1 MRASSLLS
9 AALVV
14 TLVTLASAVRAED
27 ASGDAARA
35 LAFSV
40 SPGTSGGPWTMK
52 VQNTGEAPL
61 RLAADPHLLVLEVTP
76 PAGTVLPGARA
87 AKATTT
93 APLVVTCS
101 LPDDA
106 RPKTDEGQELV
117 VPAKRSWSTSFDP
130 LLYCFDARARAA
142 LVPGATVRARFG
154 WTTKATKTPIPP
166 APPFVASPIGASDG
180 KLAPSKLLE
189 ATAFT
194 LTDEQRPLA
203 GPPPPASGPPGTSP
217 EGTPAEEQEKA
228 SGLVLTS
235 SSAVDVA
242 RGVELPVTVTLGNE
256 GSRAHVLSF
265 RPELIRFRVSGP
277 AGTVSCGSTV
287 ERASPI
293 KELFAT
299 LGPRGRASQTVL
311 LTAQCPPDTFDKPGL
326 YRATAI
332 LDTSLASG
340 RSIGLRTFDGVV
352 TAATPTLVR
361 VRTPR
366 RTGTTPPR
374 PALD

>member
-1 MRASSLLS
+1 MRASSLFS
-9 AALVV
+9 ASLFV
-14 TLVTLASAVRAED
+14 TLVTVASAGRAED
-27 ASGDAARA
+27 ASAEAARG
-35 LAFSV
+35 LVFSV
-40 SPGTSGGPWTMK
+40 APGTSGGPWTMK
-52 VQNTGEAPL
+52 VQNTGDAPV
-61 RLAADPHLLVLEVTP
+61 RLSADPHLLALEVAP
-76 PAGTVLPGARA
+76 PQGA
-87 AKATTT
+87 
-93 APLVVTCS
+93 VVTCS
-101 LPDDA
+101 LPEDA

-117 VPAKRSWSTSFDP
+117 VPAKRSWSSSFDP
-130 LLYCFDARARAA
+130 LLYCFDAKARAA
-142 LVPGATVRARFG
+142 LVTGATVRARFG
-154 WTTKATKTPIPP
+154 WTTKAPAKQAKTPLPP
-166 APPFVASPIGASDG
+166 APPFVASPVGASEG

-203 GPPPPASGPPGTSP
+203 APPAA
-217 EGTPAEEQEKA
+217 PANEDEKS
-228 SGLVLTS
+228 SGLVLGASPT
-235 SSAVDVA
+235 VDVA
-242 RGVELPVTVTLGNE
+242 RGVELPVTVTLANE

-299 LGPRGRASQTVL
+299 LGPRGRASLTVL
-311 LTAQCPPDTFDKPGL
+311 LSAQCPPDTFDKPGL

-352 TAATPTLVR
+352 TATTPTLVR

-366 RTGTTPPR
+366 RPMPSKR